1 MVTPES
7 DATLWNIE
15 AKQCSHSA
23 HPVGV
28 YPYKADWYN
37 SNCDFEEEQVTL
49 TKSGSRIIRAL
60 SLDFDKYGQRSYM
73 GMCVC
78 FISQLKMETRCIF
91 ILFYIIFDN
100 IFNE

>member
-1 MVTPES
+1 MPANSCLDARPLARKPNSGYDLFTVTPES

-37 SNCDFEEEQVTL
+37 SNCDFEEDQVTL
-49 TKSGSRIIRAL
+49 TKSGGRRPRSL
-60 SLDFDKYGQRSYM
+60 SLDFD
-73 GMCVC
+73 
-78 FISQLKMETRCIF
+78 E
-91 ILFYIIFDN
+91 N
-100 IFNE
+100 